1 LGRLGGGV
9 SMQFRGSQ
17 NILVEFVLFTL
28 LVTVFSSC
36 ALCQDTPPVNIVPR
50 FRPTPERR
58 APSIRLD
65 VKMVMIPANVTDR
78 DDRPILD
85 LHRENFHVFEGA
97 IEQKIESFS
106 IDQAP
111 VSLGIVFDASG
122 SMRNKI
128 DKSFSAVE
136 QFLKTSLPGDEFF
149 LVQFSDVPKLRIPF
163 TTDTDEI
170 MSSLSLIRPQGWTAM
185 FDAICIAVNQM
196 RFAKNPRRALL
207 ILSDGVD
214 NNSRY
219 SGGEV
224 ISLLREAD
232 VRVYA
237 IGLFDNA
244 RYLKKAADDTGGAMI
259 AIHNLSDL
267 PDAVDKLST
276 QLRSQ
281 YVLGYYPV
289 QGQNDGK
296 FHKVKVL
303 VSQAASSLKLHT
315 SWRHG
320 YYAPY

>member
-1 LGRLGGGV
+1 
-9 SMQFRGSQ
+9 MQFRGSH
-17 NILVEFVLFTL
+17 NILAGFVLVTL
-28 LVTVFSSC
+28 LLTLLGAL
-36 ALCQDTPPVNIVPR
+36 ALCQDAPSVTIVPR
-50 FRPTPERR
+50 FRPTPSRR
-58 APSIRLD
+58 EPSIRLD

-78 DDRPILD
+78 DERPIMNLR
-85 LHRENFHVFEGA
+85 RENFHLFEDA
-97 IEQKIESFS
+97 VEQKIESFS

-149 LVQFSDVPKLRIPF
+149 LVEFSDVPKLRVPF
-163 TTDTDEI
+163 TPDADEI
-170 MSSLSLIRPQGWTAM
+170 MTNLSLVRPQGWTSM
-185 FDAICIAVNQM
+185 FDAIYVAVNQM
-196 RFAKNPRRALL
+196 RLAKNPRKALL
-207 ILSDGVD
+207 ILSDGGD

-224 ISLLREAD
+224 INLLREAD

-237 IGLFDNA
+237 VGLFDNA
-244 RYLKKAADDTGGAMI
+244 HYLKKAAEDTGGAMVTV
-259 AIHNLSDL
+259 HNMNDL
-267 PDAVDKLST
+267 PDAIDKLST

-281 YVLGYYPV
+281 YLLGYYPV
-289 QGQNDGK
+289 LGQNDGK
-296 FHKVKVL
+296 FHKVKLL
-303 VSQAASSLKLHT
+303 VSQAAGSLKLHT

>member
-1 LGRLGGGV
+1 
-9 SMQFRGSQ
+9 MQFRGS
-17 NILVEFVLFTL
+17 NNVVTGFVLFAFF
-28 LVTVFSSC
+28 VTAFATS
-36 ALCQDTPPVNIVPR
+36 AFCQDTPQVNIVPR
-50 FRPTPERR
+50 VRPTPEHS

-65 VKMVMIPANVTDR
+65 VKMVMIPANVTDMQ
-78 DDRPILD
+78 DRPKLD
-85 LHRENFHVFEGA
+85 LHREDFHLFEGA
-97 IEQKIESFS
+97 IEQKIESFA

-163 TTDTDEI
+163 TPDADDI
-170 MSSLSLIRPQGWTAM
+170 MASLSLVQPQGWTAM
-185 FDAICIAVNQM
+185 FDAICLAVNQM
-196 RFAKNPRRALL
+196 RFAKNPRKALL
-207 ILSDGVD
+207 ILSDGGD

-224 ISLLREAD
+224 INLLREAD

-237 IGLFDNA
+237 LGLFDNA
-244 RYLKKAADDTGGAMI
+244 RYLKKAAEDTGGAM
-259 AIHNLSDL
+259 AVIHHLNDL
-267 PDAVDKLST
+267 PDAIDKLST

-281 YVLGYYPV
+281 YLLGYYPV

-303 VSQAASSLKLHT
+303 LSEAAGSLKLHT

>member
-1 LGRLGGGV
+1 
-9 SMQFRGSQ
+9 MQFRGRSQ
-17 NILVEFVLFTL
+17 VLTGFVLLTL
-28 LVTVFSSC
+28 VVAMSGTR
-36 ALCQDTPPVNIVPR
+36 ALCQDAQPVTIVPR
-50 FRPTPERR
+50 FRPAPERR

-65 VKMVMIPANVTDR
+65 VKMVMIPTNVTDR

-85 LHRENFHVFEGA
+85 LHRENFHVFEDSV
-97 IEQKIESFS
+97 EQKIESFS

-149 LVQFSDVPKLRIPF
+149 LVQFSDEPKLRLPF
-163 TTDTDEI
+163 TPDVDEV
-170 MSSLSLIRPQGWTAM
+170 MSSLSLVQPQGWTAM
-185 FDAICIAVNQM
+185 FDAICLAVNQM
-196 RFAKNPRRALL
+196 RFAKNPRKALL
-207 ILSDGVD
+207 ILSDGGD

-224 ISLLREAD
+224 INLLREAD
-232 VRVYA
+232 VRVFA
-237 IGLFDNA
+237 VGLFDNA
-244 RYLKKAADDTGGAMI
+244 RYLKKVAGETGGAMV
-259 AIHNLSDL
+259 AVHNMNDL
-267 PDAVDKLST
+267 PDAIDQLST

-281 YVLGYYPV
+281 YLLGYYPV

-296 FHKVKVL
+296 FHKLKVL
-303 VSQAASSLKLHT
+303 VSQAAGRLKLYT

>member
-1 LGRLGGGV
+1 
-9 SMQFRGSQ
+9 MQFRGGH
-17 NILVEFVLFTL
+17 NFLGGFVLFTL
-28 LVTVFSSC
+28 LVMVFGAL
-36 ALCQDTPPVNIVPR
+36 ALCQDTAPVNIVPR

-58 APSIRLD
+58 ESSIRLD

-85 LHRENFHVFEGA
+85 LHRENFHVFEDA
-97 IEQKIESFS
+97 VEQKIESFS

-128 DKSFSAVE
+128 DESFSAVE
-136 QFLKTSLPGDEFF
+136 QFLKTSMPGDEYF
-149 LVQFSDVPKLRIPF
+149 LVQFSDVPKLRVPF
-163 TTDTDEI
+163 TPDVDEI
-170 MSSLSLIRPQGWTAM
+170 TTSLNLVKPQGWTAM
-185 FDAICIAVNQM
+185 FDAIYVAVNQM
-196 RFAKNPRRALL
+196 RRAKNPRRALL
-207 ILSDGVD
+207 ILSDGGD

-219 SGGEV
+219 SGAEV
-224 ISLLREAD
+224 INLLREAD
-232 VRVYA
+232 VRLYA

-244 RYLKKAADDTGGAMI
+244 HYLKRAAEDTGGAMV
-259 AIHNLSDL
+259 AVHNMNDL
-267 PDAVDKLST
+267 PDAIDKLSS

-281 YVLGYYPV
+281 YLLGYYPV
-289 QGQNDGK
+289 KAQNDGK

-303 VSQAASSLKLHT
+303 VSQAAGNLKLRT